1 MPVPSSITDCNS
13 TAANNSPAG
22 SDSIGTSLDDYLRS
36 HAAILRQV
44 YDALVAVDATLLP
57 KAGGTVTG
65 TITTTH
71 QVKGITP
78 VAAEDLARKD
88 YVDGKVVTST
98 SWPTFGASASANQV
112 IAVGTWTKLAFDTE
126 GFDTNTNYAPASAR
140 FTPTVA
146 GYYQVNCSAK
156 IDEISVSDYGAN
168 LSIDKNATTAV
179 AVGVGIGDD
188 NYKTGFSCSGI
199 VYMNGSTDYLEAFV
213 QPLGPSG
220 SLAILGINFSASM
233 VRPA

>member
-71 QVKGITP
+71 QIKGITP
-78 VAAEDLARKD
+78 VAAEDLTRKD
-88 YVDGKVVTST
+88 YVDGKVTTASSGPAFAAQGSLIAPAVNV
-98 SWPTFGASASANQV
+98 PTKAP
-112 IAVGTWTKLAFDTE
+112 ITTE
-126 GFDTNTNYAPASAR
+126 VFDTNTNYDAANSR

-146 GYYQVNCSAK
+146 GYYQVNADGGNRVALATFG
-156 IDEISVSDYGAN
+156 IYVIIY
-168 LSIDKNATTAV
+168 KNNTEVV
-179 AVGVGIGDD
+179 AQGGS
-188 NYKTGFSCSGI
+188 TGNDVTFARGQASGLI
-199 VYMNGSTDYLEAFV
+199 YMNGTTDYLEV
-213 QPLGPSG
+213 YLTVTGPSG
-220 SLAILGINFSASM
+220 TAQCICDNFSAFLA
-233 VRPA
+233 RPA